1 MFCKVIVNKNSGNC
15 NRLNLPHILAQLP
28 YRNVEVEE
36 IDGAQ
41 TWQADNADCIVVCGG
56 DGTLNTAVNKYPD
69 KQICFAPCGT
79 LNETRHLGA
88 TIPTMGKCNDLR
100 FGYVCAT
107 GSFTEIGYTAKCSA
121 KQRYKWLSY
130 LSEVTKQYRH
140 RNIAAQIELDDK
152 RLDGNYTLLMVIKSN
167 VCFGFNFNRMYTRR
181 PQLYM
186 LGIRS
191 FGEDTFANKMKMFFP
206 FFRVFFGGVR
216 RPTQS
221 KNWFMLPFDAAT
233 VTLAEPQNFC
243 VDGEFATMHGELH
256 FCEQTLIH
264 PIQILNCRK

>member
-1 MFCKVIVNKNSGNC
+1 MLCKVIVNKNSGNC
-15 NRLNLPHILAQLP
+15 NRLNLPQILARLP

-79 LNETRHLGA
+79 LNETRHLSSPIA
-88 TIPTMGKCNDLR
+88 TVGKCNDLR

-107 GSFTEIGYTAKCSA
+107 GSFTEIGYTTKCSA

-140 RNIAAQIELDDK
+140 YNIAAQIDLDGK
-152 RLDGNYTLLMVIKSN
+152 NLDGNYTLLMVLKSS
-167 VCFGFNFNRMYTRR
+167 VCFGFHFNKMYVRM
-181 PQLYM
+181 PKLYM

-191 FGEDTFANKMKMFFP
+191 FGNNTSTNKIKMFFP
-206 FFRVFFGGVR
+206 FFRVFFGGVNQ
-216 RPTQS
+216 PTEN
-221 KNWFMLPFDAAT
+221 KNWFLLPFDNAT
-233 VTLAEPQNFC
+233 ITLAEPQKFC
-243 VDGEFATMHGELH
+243 VDGELATMHGDLH
-256 FCEQTLIH
+256 FSEQTLIH
-264 PIQILNCRK
+264 PIQILNCAK